1 MEICYLNTDIFL
13 LSVVIII
20 SNCSNA
26 AIIAIKPA
34 WVDVEAK
41 VDVVSV
47 KVLVVVVV
55 VVVVVDTVG
64 IAVLFK

>member
-1 MEICYLNTDIFL
+1 MEICYDTDIFL

-20 SNCSNA
+20 SNCSNV
-26 AIIAIKPA
+26 AIIAIKPV

-47 KVLVVVVV
+47 KVLVVVFVV
-55 VVVVVDTVG
+55 DVVVDTVG